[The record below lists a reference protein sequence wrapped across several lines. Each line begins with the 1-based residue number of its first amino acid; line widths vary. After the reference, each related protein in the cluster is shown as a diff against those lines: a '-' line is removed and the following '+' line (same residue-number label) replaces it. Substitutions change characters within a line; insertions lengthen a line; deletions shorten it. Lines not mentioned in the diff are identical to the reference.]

1 MSDLLGLG
9 VADGESRWIG
19 VRRHQAGLAIAGVG
33 LIGEWITQ
41 AHGAF
46 IEVVAGVALLACA
59 APTNDGLTVGERVRI
74 GVGFVLRSR
83 WTSIRASLR
92 HGALTVVAH
101 GEAVSRGFELQH
113 RGRLDLSG
121 RDHLNALALAEFA
134 DALPTSNDTR
144 HISLHVRSSPTDVAT
159 LLVVPPNVTAPSGW
173 RECADRALGAAAP
186 GGVAGVTWL
195 LERWS
200 YVRDAAGVSR
210 VLRVRDF
217 SAVPDGHAL
226 LERLQFSSPTLDVV
240 IHVDVVGALRAHRLA
255 ARAVHRVG
263 SDDATSQSAGFRRT
277 AQSTRTLE
285 RLRQRES
292 LVVEGT
298 ALLRIAVFVVVRSAS
313 LSQLRRD
320 VKAVTRSALEAGLRC
335 EPGLGRQS
343 AWYCAQLPGAPGW

>member
-19 VRRHQAGLAIAGVG
+19 VRRHQAGLAIAGLG

-41 AHGAF
+41 AHGAL
-46 IEVVAGVALLACA
+46 IEVVTGVALLACA
-59 APTNDGLTVGERVRI
+59 APTSDGLTVGERVRI
-74 GVGFVLRSR
+74 GVDFAVRSR
-83 WTSIRASLR
+83 WTSVRASLH
-92 HGALTVVAH
+92 HGSLTVVAH
-101 GEAVSRGFELQH
+101 GEATTRGFELQH

-121 RDHLNALALAEFA
+121 RDLHNALALSEFA
-134 DALPTSNDTR
+134 DAMATSDDTR
-144 HISLHVRSSPTDVAT
+144 HFSLHVRTSPTDVAT
-159 LLVVPPNVTAPSGW
+159 LLVVPPNVSAPPGW
-173 RECADRALGAAAP
+173 RENPGLALAAA
-186 GGVAGVTWL
+186 GAGVTWL
-195 LERWS
+195 MERWS
-200 YVRDAAGVSR
+200 YVRDATGVTR

-217 SAVPDGHAL
+217 SAVPHGHAL
-226 LERLQFSSPTLDVV
+226 LERLQFAAPTLDVV
-240 IHVDVVGALRAHRLA
+240 VHVDVVGGVRAHRLA

-263 SDDATSQSAGFRRT
+263 SDDVTSRAAGFRRT
-277 AQSTRTLE
+277 AQSTRALE

-313 LSQLRRD
+313 LQQLRRD

-335 EPGLGRQS
+335 ESGLGQQS